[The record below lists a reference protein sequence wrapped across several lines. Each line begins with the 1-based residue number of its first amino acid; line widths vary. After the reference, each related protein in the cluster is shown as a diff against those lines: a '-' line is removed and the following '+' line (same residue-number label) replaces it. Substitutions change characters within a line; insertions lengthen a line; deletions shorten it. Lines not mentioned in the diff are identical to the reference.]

1 MPTSFTGRDTGSG
14 KPIRVHCNNG
24 RIVAVEDG
32 PDEESIWIAPGLVD
46 LQVNGH
52 RGHDFNA
59 DDLSVESVQSLVRS
73 LISDGVTTFLPTI
86 ITSPEEKIIRNLRI
100 IAAARE
106 ADALTAHAIPFVHVE
121 GPHISSEDGPRG
133 AHPREHVRPPDIAE
147 FMRWQEA
154 SGNLVGMVTL
164 SPHYA
169 EAQEYIRVLAASG
182 IHVSLGHTGASG
194 TQIRS
199 AVDVGAR
206 LSTHLGN
213 GVAQM
218 LPRHPNLIWAQLAE
232 DRLTA
237 TFIADG
243 RHLPADTLTAML
255 RAKTMQRS
263 ILVSDLVALAGLPP
277 GDYATPVGGAVT
289 LHPDGTLNVAGTSYL
304 AGATAPLKDGIA
316 HIAVNTAFGLGDAIQ
331 MATSNPGR
339 FTGKR
344 GQLRAGAD
352 ADLVRF
358 RWEPGSSTLAME
370 EVVILGEAWQPEMIE

>member
-1 MPTSFTGRDTGSG
+1 M
-14 KPIRVHCNNG
+14 
-24 RIVAVEDG
+24 
-32 PDEESIWIAPGLVD
+32 
-46 LQVNGH
+46 
-52 RGHDFNA
+52 
-59 DDLSVESVQSLVRS
+59 
-73 LISDGVTTFLPTI
+73 
-86 ITSPEEKIIRNLRI
+86 
-100 IAAARE
+100 
-106 ADALTAHAIPFVHVE
+106 
-121 GPHISSEDGPRG
+121 
-133 AHPREHVRPPDIAE
+133 RPPDIAE
-147 FMRWQEA
+147 FLRWQEA
-154 SGNLVGMVTL
+154 SGNLAGMVTL

-169 EAQEYIRVLAASG
+169 EAREYIRALAASG
-182 IHVSLGHTGASG
+182 IHISLGHTAARDI
-194 TQIRS
+194 QIRS

-255 RAKTMQRS
+255 RAKTVQRS

-289 LHPDGTLNVAGTSYL
+289 LHPDGTLNVTGTSYL

-316 HIAVNTAFGLGDAIQ
+316 YVAANTAFGLGDAIQ

-339 FTGKR
+339 FTGGR
-344 GQLRAGAD
+344 GQLRDGAN

-358 RWEPGSSTLAME
+358 RWEPGSSTLAIK
-370 EVVILGEAWQPEMIE
+370 EVIVLGETRQPEMIE